1 MRRRAE
7 GLGLEIREDMTVQ
20 VEVKDPIADRAQ
32 LIAILED
39 RLKSDL
45 GSASPSSW
53 WRRAVCASTPTA
65 VRARRGAFSTRAVRD
80 REDSMIQFG
89 VMANTHPAPG
99 TDLTRMV
106 DEVIA
111 EAQQAERCG
120 FDSFFLT
127 EHHQEPSGYFP
138 SPLPLAAAIAARTS
152 RIRIGTGIAILPL
165 YHPTR
170 LAEDCAV
177 IDIISKGRLILG
189 VGQGYQEGDFAAF
202 GLKVSDRVSLF
213 EEGIEILRRAWTEE
227 KSTSSASA
235 TRSRTSWSHG
245 PSRCRSPPADLV
257 AALGDEPMKR
267 AVRLGDACCRL
278 VPAARAPEARVALY
292 RETAESRGRPHKVVV
307 FREGFVA
314 PTREQAIAEYETGL
328 LSTHRYYWRH
338 GSYYQDIKKEED
350 LDLARISLERLILG
364 SPDDCV
370 ERVQTWNREVGADYF
385 LIRFRH
391 AGGASDEASCAPSS
405 CSARPSIPRFR

>member
-1 MRRRAE
+1 
-7 GLGLEIREDMTVQ
+7 
-20 VEVKDPIADRAQ
+20 
-32 LIAILED
+32 
-39 RLKSDL
+39 
-45 GSASPSSW
+45 
-53 WRRAVCASTPTA
+53 
-65 VRARRGAFSTRAVRD
+65 
-80 REDSMIQFG
+80 MIQFG
-89 VMANTHPAPG
+89 VMANTHPMPG
-99 TDLTRMV
+99 GDVGRLV

-111 EAQQAERCG
+111 EAQHAERCG

-127 EHHQEPSGYFP
+127 EHHQEPSGYLP

-189 VGQGYQEGDFAAF
+189 VGQGYQPGDFAAY
-202 GLKVSDRVSLF
+202 GLEVSDRVSLF
-213 EEGIEILRRAWTEE
+213 EEGIEILRRAWTED
-227 KSTSSASA
+227 KVYFVGKRHALRNVAVTPKPVQKP
-235 TRSRTSWSHG
+235 H
-245 PSRCRSPPADLV
+245 PPIWV

-267 AVRLGDACCRL
+267 AGRLGDALLADSFQLVDRL
-278 VPAARAPEARVALY
+278 KRRVALY
-292 RETAESRGRPHKVVV
+292 RATAESRGRPHKVVL

-314 PTREQAIAEYETGL
+314 PSREEAIRAYEAGL

-350 LDLARISLERLILG
+350 LDLARISLDRLILG
-364 SPDDCV
+364 SPDDC
-370 ERVQTWNREVGADYF
+370 EEKIRMWNREVGADHF

-391 AGGASDEASCAPSS
+391 PGGPAHDAVLRALSLFGDAV
-405 CSARPSIPRFR
+405 IPRFR